1 VTKPLERALTGAF
14 GAGGGFD
21 PGAFFGQASAG
32 AAPALIGDFSA
43 GFTHEG
49 GVVGAPGIP
58 HKAVSA
64 IAFAGAPRMHGGGIV
79 GMQPSLRALGLR
91 ANERPIVAEV
101 GETVVPKGR
110 SAGGTVININL
121 PPGTDARG
129 FRDSAA
135 FVARRAADE
144 IDRRAKFR

>member
-1 VTKPLERALTGAF
+1 
-14 GAGGGFD
+14 
-21 PGAFFGQASAG
+21 
-32 AAPALIGDFSA
+32 
-43 GFTHEG
+43 
-49 GVVGAPGIP
+49 
-58 HKAVSA
+58 
-64 IAFAGAPRMHGGGIV
+64 M
-79 GMQPSLRALGLR
+79 GLR
-91 ANERPIVAEV
+91 SNERPIIAEV

-121 PPGTDARG
+121 PQGANARE

>member
-1 VTKPLERALTGAF
+1 M
-14 GAGGGFD
+14 
-21 PGAFFGQASAG
+21 
-32 AAPALIGDFSA
+32 
-43 GFTHEG
+43 
-49 GVVGAPGIP
+49 GAPGIP

-121 PPGTDARG
+121 PQSANARE
-129 FRDSAA
+129 FRESA
-135 FVARRAADE
+135 FYTARRVADE
-144 IDRRAKFR
+144 LDRRAKFR